1 MTTENVFK
9 EVLKSPELQLFLN
22 IPVKDIENITLHEKS
37 QYSIIQIIKEIFPQ
51 FLIEIIKSN
60 GQKNHKSKEQIFQ
73 IIQKQIIQL

>member
-37 QYSIIQIIKEIFPQ
+37 QYSIIEIIKEI
-51 FLIEIIKSN
+51 LN